1 MRLRRRPPPRVALLV
16 ETTRTYTR
24 ELLAGVRRYV
34 ASHGPWSCFLELRA
48 LESGPPPWLKR
59 WDGDGILTRTFTQEM
74 ADVIAATGVPAVELR
89 ATVLDSSLPFVGMD
103 NRLIGQMVADHFFER
118 GYRNFAAY
126 SLHTERFFE
135 QRVQNFVAT
144 VGARGGICSILPEN
158 TSDHAADWERG
169 QARLVAWL
177 DALPKPVGIFAANDQ
192 LGVRLLDACQR
203 AGIAVPEEVAVV
215 GAENEE
221 ALCAFASP
229 PLSSVRFDGATVG
242 FAAAE
247 LLARMM
253 RGGPRPPPETLF
265 PPKGI
270 VVRASSDEYVI
281 NDRLVAH
288 AARLI
293 REHAANGFNVDDLCR
308 KLNASR
314 STLDRRMKA
323 ALNRTPKDEILRVR
337 FREVE
342 RLLRETD
349 LTIEAIAAQTGF
361 AHSHYLQSAFKVA
374 RGVTPGEF
382 RRAPVA

>member
-1 MRLRRRPPPRVALLV
+1 MPRPRRSLRVALLI

-34 ASHGPWSCFLELRA
+34 AAHGPWSCFLELRA
-48 LESGPPPWLKR
+48 LESGPPPWLKN

-74 ADVIAATGVPAVELR
+74 ADVIASTKLPAVELR
-89 ATVLDSSLPFVGMD
+89 ATFLTSNLPFMGMD
-103 NRLIGQMVADHFFER
+103 NRLIGQMVAEHFFNR

-126 SLHTERFFE
+126 SLHTERFFLE
-135 QRVQNFVAT
+135 RMENFVTT
-144 VGARGGICSILPEN
+144 VESRGCNCSLLPE
-158 TSDHAADWERG
+158 TVSDHSADWEQG

-177 DALPKPVGIFAANDQ
+177 KTLPKPVGIFAANDQ
-192 LGVRLLDACQR
+192 LGVRVLDACQR

-221 ALCAFASP
+221 TLCSFASP
-229 PLSSVRFDGATVG
+229 PLTSVRFDGETVG
-242 FAAAE
+242 YHAAE
-247 LLARMM
+247 LLVRII
-253 RGGPRPPPETLF
+253 RGGRQPPTETVF

-270 VVRASSDEYVI
+270 VVRTSSDDFVI

-288 AARLI
+288 AARMI
-293 REHAANGFNVDDLCR
+293 RENARLGINVDDLCR

-323 ALNRTPKDEILRVR
+323 ALNRTPKEEILRVR

-349 LTIEAIAAQTGF
+349 LTIDAIAAQTGF
-361 AHSHYLQSAFKVA
+361 THSHYLQAAFKEA
-374 RGVTPGEF
+374 HGQTPGEF
-382 RRAPVA
+382 RRSMTR